1 MRRSF
6 HAPRYA
12 VLVELP
18 SGTQRLL
25 GVANSE
31 AEAGE
36 VIEYYAREDVP
47 REDVFI
53 VPALDFEE
61 AAAPRW
67 VPLARLH

>member
-6 HAPRYA
+6 QAPRFA

-18 SGTQRLL
+18 SGMQRLL

-36 VIEYYAREDVP
+36 VIEYYAKEDVP

-61 AAAPRW
+61 TAEPRP